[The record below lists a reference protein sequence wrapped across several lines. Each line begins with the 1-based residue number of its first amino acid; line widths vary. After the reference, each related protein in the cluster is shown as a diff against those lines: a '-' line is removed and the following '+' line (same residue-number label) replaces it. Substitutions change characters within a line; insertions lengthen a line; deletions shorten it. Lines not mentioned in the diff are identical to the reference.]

1 MIDRQRPDK
10 KALEPDKEIHKTQ
23 SELDRLAN
31 SPQRDKNKQGGQHG
45 AGQGIRGVEACS
57 DRHVPEFEQPT

>member
-45 AGQGIRGVEACS
+45 AGQGKTGDQR
-57 DRHVPEFEQPT
+57 R